1 MTESA
6 SSSKSAFAATDR
18 PSVDGAYALRDLSEV
33 VQRFHRSRDASWLSI
48 ARSIA
53 AGLGVEAPI
62 AADVR
67 PEATARPF
75 PAATVFLLGATSGGT
90 PGCIGHVSARP
101 ATWTVGGAGLGVS
114 DATIAGGS
122 DLAQAVKTAVLES
135 VRPVSPEAVSP
146 DCEIIIPTPGEGD
159 SQALAVAIAAMH
171 ALLGCGVPPGLAA
184 TGGFDP
190 HHTKFRTVPI
200 ATLPAKLAAAGRW
213 GLRTL
218 VVVEGQPLPD
228 DLPDGLRIIEASR
241 DPEALPLLVLQLAS
255 DAGWEESAIA
265 AWQRALALYDLRVAS
280 RRDEPIDSVVEVI
293 RPFLDPVAGL
303 LDPGAVPIPSAV
315 QAATRTANCD
325 PILVGLAADIRS
337 RVLLHAGRSVESAWW
352 DAMAVGLR
360 GLGDLP
366 DGLLGDHL
374 LLRQPSH
381 RSVLAIDLGDLDDPD
396 PADPNRVSHPHV
408 VLDASIDEW
417 RGRWCTRHQSLLAIF
432 ATNTRWRRRLY
443 LARRDLDRSRFDEA
457 TRDLFVWRARWE
469 ELLED
474 HAQLALGMAD
484 TSLPRQWNYVLEHA
498 VTDASLRDPDGFA
511 PGGGDPAVRRA
522 IAEELA
528 AMPGLCDDL
537 ESRRRRIGELRA
549 FDVRGLLHWSWLAV
563 EESISDD
570 LRDRCLELLANE
582 EPADAARVAEWCWR
596 VEGLTESDRSLV
608 LAAIR
613 DSVVA
618 QIESGPEFGSGVV
631 GPHRSG
637 IQRLVALRR
646 AAILDLES
654 VPEAPG
660 KTWVESVT
668 PPSGPDSLQRAFE
681 DLRSRPELLLVRTP
695 Y

>member
-1 MTESA
+1 M
-6 SSSKSAFAATDR
+6 AAVR
-18 PSVDGAYALRDLSEV
+18 PSVGEAYGLRDLHAV
-33 VQRFHRSRDASWLSI
+33 VQRFQRSRDATWLSI

-53 AGLGVEAPI
+53 SGLAVDPPI

-75 PAATVFLLGATSGGT
+75 PAATVFLLGATSGET

-122 DLAQAVKTAVLES
+122 DLVEAVTAAVLDS

-146 DCEIIIPTPGEGD
+146 ECELVIPMPGEGD
-159 SQALAVAIAAMH
+159 SQALAVAIAVMH
-171 ALLGCGVPPGLAA
+171 ALLRCGVPPGLAA

-190 HHTKFRTVPI
+190 HRKQFRTVPMT
-200 ATLPAKLAAAGRW
+200 TLPAKLAAAERW

-228 DLPDGLRIIEASR
+228 VMPEGLRIIEASR
-241 DPEALPLLVLQLAS
+241 DPGALPLLVLRLA
-255 DAGWEESAIA
+255 GESGDPDRAAIA

-352 DAMAVGLR
+352 DAVAVGLR

-396 PADPNRVSHPHV
+396 PADPTRTSHPHV
-408 VLDASIDEW
+408 VLDASIADLH
-417 RGRWCTRHQSLLAIF
+417 GRWCTRHQALLAIF
-432 ATNTRWRRRLY
+432 ATNTRWRRLLY
-443 LARRDLDRSRFDEA
+443 LARRDLDRSRFDQA
-457 TRDLFVWRARWE
+457 TRDLFLWRSRWE

-474 HAQLALGMAD
+474 HARSALGMAD

-498 VTDASLRDPDGFA
+498 VTEASLQDPDGFA
-511 PGGGDPAVRRA
+511 AGGGDPAVRRA
-522 IAEELA
+522 IADALA
-528 AMPGLCDDL
+528 AIPGLADDL
-537 ESRRRRIGELRA
+537 RARRRDIATRRA
-549 FDVRGLLHWSWLAV
+549 FDVRGLLQWSWLAV
-563 EESISDD
+563 DGSISDA
-570 LRDRCLELLANE
+570 LRDRCRELLSIE
-582 EPADAARVAEWCWR
+582 EPADAARVAEWWWR
-596 VEGLTESDRSLV
+596 VPEVAESDRALV
-608 LAAIR
+608 LATLR
-613 DSVVA
+613 TSVLA
-618 QIESGPEFGSGVV
+618 QVEPGPEVGAGVTS
-631 GPHRSG
+631 PHPPG

-654 VPEAPG
+654 VPDPPET
-660 KTWVESVT
+660 TWVESVT
-668 PPSGPDSLQRAFE
+668 PPSEPDSLLRAFE